1 SRLNNIF
8 FIGYDRSG
16 INIAISISV
25 KFGGVFLVRQTK
37 KSKDC
42 SNITFTQQGI
52 VKEQCHP
59 RLSGE
64 SNHEKVACR
73 RIDDDAFDIVRVLTD
88 LQW

>member
-1 SRLNNIF
+1 MIESRLNNIF

-42 SNITFTQQGI
+42 SNITFTQ
-52 VKEQCHP
+52 
-59 RLSGE
+59 
-64 SNHEKVACR
+64 
-73 RIDDDAFDIVRVLTD
+73 
-88 LQW
+88 

>member
-1 SRLNNIF
+1 TPVTSYQDATARNGRSITKVIESRLNNIF

-42 SNITFTQQGI
+42 SNITFTQ
-52 VKEQCHP
+52 
-59 RLSGE
+59 
-64 SNHEKVACR
+64 
-73 RIDDDAFDIVRVLTD
+73 
-88 LQW
+88 